1 MNHQSSPTDLPT
13 GFRRTVLVAF
23 PARPTAPSAP
33 TTVEGVLLSA
43 ARVIAR
49 VGLHHGDYVLD
60 ALGRD
65 GVDVP
70 MFVRPMSVVGAIRYA
85 ATGDPQRSSTLADQA
100 VGFLALSI
108 DGGPVWTDIFS
119 LERHVE
125 DWSDTTDKA
134 TAVAVLESVAT
145 APERA
150 A

>member
-13 GFRRTVLVAF
+13 GFRRTVLVAL
-23 PARPTAPSAP
+23 PIRPSGPD
-33 TTVEGVLLSA
+33 TVEGVLLAA

-70 MFVRPMSVVGAIRYA
+70 LFIRPMSVVGAIRYA
-85 ATGDPQRSSTLADQA
+85 ATGSPQHTSTLADMA
-100 VGFLALSI
+100 VNFLALSL
-108 DGGPVWTDIFS
+108 DGGPVWRDWRS
-119 LERHVE
+119 LEQHVD
-125 DWSDTTDKA
+125 DWSDTVDKA
-134 TAVAVLESVAT
+134 TAVGVLESVAT